1 MAGGDV
7 LEMINIDKRFGGI
20 HALRGFNF
28 SCAAG
33 EVHVLMGEN
42 GAGKSTLLN
51 ILGGIYQ
58 SDGGEIRINGKA
70 VQITNP
76 IVARDNGIAIIHQE
90 LSVCKN
96 MTVAENVFRGAFP
109 VKPPFSFVDYP
120 RMIQDTQDLIDAA
133 RLNLDPEAKVGR
145 LSIAQQQ
152 MVEIASA
159 ISKNANIVVMDEP
172 TASLT
177 RHEVESLFEIIENL
191 IQENR
196 TVIYVSHRMEE
207 TFRIGDRVT
216 VMRDGTYVG
225 TKRTDETT
233 TDELVA
239 MMVGRD
245 IRDAY
250 GTRTFTGTKE
260 KALEVRNFSNAK
272 LKNVS
277 FDLYKGEILGFSGL
291 VGAGRT
297 ELARAIFGLDPRTE
311 GTIKVDGKRAVI
323 NTPSDAIRYR
333 IGLVPED
340 RKGAGLVLNQSISF
354 NLTIGVLK
362 SFIHGI
368 RVDSNQENA
377 IVDRYRNILSI
388 KSSGPDQK
396 CKELSGGN
404 QQKVVLSKW
413 MATDPEI
420 LILDEPTRGID
431 VGAKKEIYDLI
442 NRLSA
447 QGLAILF
454 ISSDLPEIIHLS
466 HRVMIMCDGEIVKE
480 IDAEQE
486 ELTQIK
492 IMNYAIGRDEDGGNG

>member
-1 MAGGDV
+1 MTDEYV
-7 LEMINIDKRFGGI
+7 LEMIGIDKSFGGI

-28 SCAAG
+28 NCKSG

-51 ILGGIYQ
+51 ILGGIYLA
-58 SDGGEIRINGKA
+58 DAGEIRIHGKA
-70 VQITNP
+70 VRIANP

-96 MTVAENVFRGAFP
+96 MTVAENIYRGAFP
-109 VKPPFSFVDYP
+109 TKPPFDFIDYD
-120 RMIQDTQDLIDAA
+120 RMYYDALALIDGMQ
-133 RLNLDPEAKVGR
+133 LNLDPDARVGK

-159 ISKNANIVVMDEP
+159 ISKNADIVVMDEP

-177 RHEVESLFEIIENL
+177 RHEVESLFQIIENL
-191 IQENR
+191 LRENR
-196 TVIYVSHRMEE
+196 TIIYVSHRMEE
-207 TFRIGDRVT
+207 TFRIGHRVT

-225 TKRTDETT
+225 TKKTSETT

-245 IRDAY
+245 IKDAY
-250 GTRTFTGTKE
+250 GTRSFTRTAE
-260 KALEVRNFSNAK
+260 KSLEVRNFTNEK

-297 ELARAIFGLDPRTE
+297 ELARAIFGLDPIKA
-311 GTIKVDGKRAVI
+311 GTIKVHGKEVVI
-323 NTPSDAIRYR
+323 RNPDDAIRHK

-354 NLTIGVLK
+354 NLTICVLR
-362 SFIHGI
+362 SFIRGI
-368 RVDSNQENA
+368 DVDTKKELE
-377 IVDRYRNILSI
+377 IVDKYKDILSI

-396 CKELSGGN
+396 CRELSGGN

-413 MATDPEI
+413 MATEPEI

-447 QGLAILF
+447 QGMAILF

-466 HRVMIMCDGEIVKE
+466 HRAIVMSDGAIMAEL
-480 IDAEQE
+480 DAQEE

-492 IMNYAIGRDEDGGNG
+492 IMNYAIGREEYDG

>member
-1 MAGGDV
+1 MADEYV
-7 LEMINIDKRFGGI
+7 LEMIDIEKRFGGI

-28 SCAAG
+28 NLKAG
-33 EVHVLMGEN
+33 EVHILMGEN

-51 ILGGIYQ
+51 ILGGIHQ
-58 SDGGEIRINGKA
+58 ANSGEIRINGKP
-70 VQITNP
+70 VNITDP
-76 IVARDNGIAIIHQE
+76 IAAREHGVAIIHQE

-96 MTVAENVFRGAFP
+96 MTVAENIYRGTYP
-109 VKPPFSFVDYP
+109 TKPPFNFVDYDKMY
-120 RMIQDTQDLIDAA
+120 RDTAALIEATG
-133 RLNLDPEAKVGR
+133 LNLDPEERVGR

-177 RHEVESLFEIIENL
+177 RHEVESLFRIIDTL
-191 IQENR
+191 ISENR
-196 TVIYVSHRMEE
+196 SIIYVSHRMEE
-207 TFRIGDRVT
+207 TFRIGHRVT

-225 TKRTDETT
+225 TKSTKETT

-245 IRDAY
+245 IKDAY
-250 GTRTFTGTKE
+250 GIRSFTSTGE
-260 KALEVRNFSNAK
+260 KALEVRNFTNEK

-277 FDLYKGEILGFSGL
+277 FDLHKGEILGFSGL

-297 ELARAIFGLDPRTE
+297 ETARAIFGLDKLHS
-311 GTIKVDGKRAVI
+311 GTMKIDGKEVVI
-323 NTPSDAIRYR
+323 QNPNDAINHH

-340 RKGAGLVLNQSISF
+340 RKGAGLILNQSIAF
-354 NLTIGVLK
+354 NLTICILK
-362 SFIHGI
+362 SFIKGI
-368 RVDSNQENA
+368 NVDTKKELE
-377 IVDRYRNILSI
+377 IVNSYKDILSI
-388 KSSGPDQK
+388 KTSGPSQK
-396 CKELSGGN
+396 CRELSGGN

-413 MATDPEI
+413 MATEPEI

-447 QGLAILF
+447 QGMAIMF
-454 ISSDLPEIIHLS
+454 ISSDLPEIINLS
-466 HRVMIMCDGEIVKE
+466 HRVVVMSEGEIMK
-480 IDAEQE
+480 IFDAQEE
-486 ELTQIK
+486 ELTQVK
-492 IMNYAIGRDEDGGNG
+492 IMNYAIGRDDNDN